1 MKASRDKSRNQSPR
15 PGQHW
20 RGIER
25 RQTDR
30 QTERRRKWET
40 PEREQSRKQGMEIG
54 ACPPLP
60 FPQAPTVNTS
70 NSPLQSWKQEGEVT

>member
-1 MKASRDKSRNQSPR
+1 MKASRDKCRNQSPR

-25 RQTDR
+25 RQTGR
-30 QTERRRKWET
+30 QKEEESGRHT
-40 PEREQSRKQGMEIG
+40 EREQSRKQGMEIG